1 VTNKK
6 KLLIYAHYYVP
17 DVASTGQILKDLAE
31 GISDTFDITVI
42 CTVPSYSGIIEE
54 HYKRQSVYI
63 ENINDIKVIRI
74 RVPEFKKGKK
84 ISRIKNIISYYFGA
98 LHATSKI
105 GPYNYVL
112 TISQPPILGGMLGIK
127 GCQFLYRIHRLRPKF
142 IYCIQDFNPE
152 QVIAVGYFKNKLLLK
167 LLMSI
172 DKRTCK
178 KSDLVITVGCDLATT
193 LKKRFENTKVPAH
206 VMINNWV
213 DEKEIYPLASDCD
226 GVQAFLKRYELLTNR
241 QDTRFIIMYSGNI
254 GLYYDLE
261 NLIKII
267 HKFKD
272 AKTRPSRKYP
282 NGRMVLFVFVGAGSL
297 TNILKDYV
305 SKHHMSNVVF
315 IPYQDKDNLNYSLNA
330 ADVHWCVNAQ
340 GMKGV
345 SCPSKYYGIAA
356 AGKPIIGVLEPGTEI
371 RYLIE
376 KTQGGLVCE
385 PGDYEKIEQNI
396 QWFLDHDGSEL
407 LVAMGQ
413 RNRAYLLENLTKEMS
428 IEKYKKAI
436 EEL

>member
-1 VTNKK
+1 
-6 KLLIYAHYYVP
+6 
-17 DVASTGQILKDLAE
+17 
-31 GISDTFDITVI
+31 
-42 CTVPSYSGIIEE
+42 
-54 HYKRQSVYI
+54 
-63 ENINDIKVIRI
+63 
-74 RVPEFKKGKK
+74 
-84 ISRIKNIISYYFGA
+84 
-98 LHATSKI
+98 
-105 GPYNYVL
+105 
-112 TISQPPILGGMLGIK
+112 
-127 GCQFLYRIHRLRPKF
+127 
-142 IYCIQDFNPE
+142 
-152 QVIAVGYFKNKLLLK
+152 
-167 LLMSI
+167 
-172 DKRTCK
+172 
-178 KSDLVITVGCDLATT
+178 
-193 LKKRFENTKVPAH
+193 
-206 VMINNWV
+206 MINNWV